1 MSGIARI
8 DYDPQHAHGF
18 RAALFDATGSERRK
32 ACGWPTK
39 FFADLKHGGRDRARE
54 ACHRWIDAARRELAR
69 HGIATYQGAVRDKGR
84 VRRILAAMK
93 AEPIARAR

>member
-8 DYDPQHAHGF
+8 DYEPQHAHGF

-54 ACHRWIDAARRELAR
+54 ACHRWIEAARSELAR
-69 HGIATYQGAVRDKGR
+69 RGVTSYQEAVRDKGR

-93 AEPIARAR
+93 SDTVTRAR